1 MNRAHT
7 FSATLAPAVCNLV
20 LLLAL
25 SYAPSAYAQN
35 PPSIQQ
41 LFGFACDPSGK
52 VCPSGEIPNSL
63 IQSADGNFYGTTSFR
78 GTGNQANGTVFKITP
93 GGQLTTLYT
102 FVADQNQNF
111 PNGET
116 PTSLVEG
123 NDGFLYGTTEAGG
136 ANRLGVVFKL
146 SRTGTIQV
154 LHSFCSAMNCG
165 DGASPS
171 GLILARDG
179 NFYGAALDVIWRMTP
194 TGAFTVVHTLD
205 KLVEGHTVMGM
216 TQASD
221 GNFYGATTI
230 QGFVATLFRLTTGG
244 QFTVLDTLRYP
255 NFIASVPIQASNHK
269 LYLGRAGGDLFESN
283 LSGGQTQE
291 FQFQFGLDDALVYLT
306 QASDA
311 NLWSL
316 IPNGVENFPNGAVVQ
331 ITPNGKPLQV
341 ISFDGTNGSLPDA
354 PLVQSSDGR
363 FFGVTMEGGSAPQ
376 GEVGSGVI
384 FTLDAGLAAPKPAI
398 LSFDPSAGN
407 VGSLVMIHG
416 SHFVGTTAVRFN
428 GASATFQVLNTG
440 NILATV
446 PPGATTG
453 PIAVTNPGGSAIKK
467 NFTVQ

>member
-1 MNRAHT
+1 MKRSLNVALT
-7 FSATLAPAVCNLV
+7 LFLAVLVATTT
-20 LLLAL
+20 
-25 SYAPSAYAQN
+25 YAQASN
-35 PPSIQQ
+35 PAITQ
-41 LFGFACDPSGK
+41 LFGLTCDSTGTT
-52 VCPSGEIPNSL
+52 CRNGDIPNSL

-123 NDGFLYGTTEAGG
+123 NDGFLYGTTERGG

-171 GLILARDG
+171 GLLLARDG
-179 NFYGAALDVIWRMTP
+179 NFYGAALNVIWRMTP
-194 TGAFTVVHTLD
+194 KGAFTVVHTLD
-205 KLVEGHTVMGM
+205 SLVEGHTVMGM
-216 TQASD
+216 TQGSD

-230 QGFVATLFRLTTGG
+230 QGFVATLFRLTAGG

-255 NFIASVPIQASNHK
+255 NFIASVPIQASNGN
-269 LYLGRAGGDLFESN
+269 LYLGRASGDLFESN
-283 LSGGQTQE
+283 LSGSQTQE
-291 FQFQFGLDDALVYLT
+291 FTFQFGLDDALAYLT

-316 IPNGVENFPNGAVVQ
+316 IPVGVENFPNGAVVS

-376 GEVGSGVI
+376 GDVASGVI
-384 FTLDAGLAAPKPAI
+384 FTLDAGLAAPQPTVLIFNPTSGATGTK
-398 LSFDPSAGN
+398 
-407 VGSLVMIHG
+407 VMIHG
-416 SHFVGTTAVRFN
+416 SHFVGTTSVRFN
-428 GASATFQVLNTG
+428 GVSARAQVLNSG

-446 PPGATTG
+446 PEGATTG
-453 PIAVTNPGGSAIKK
+453 SIAVTNAGGTTTSRK